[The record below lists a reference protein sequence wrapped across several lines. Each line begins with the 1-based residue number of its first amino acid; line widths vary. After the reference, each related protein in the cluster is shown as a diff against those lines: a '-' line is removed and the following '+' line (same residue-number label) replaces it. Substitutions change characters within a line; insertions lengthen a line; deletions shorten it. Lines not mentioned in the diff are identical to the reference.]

1 MGRWYAVYAIV
12 NVLVF
17 YIFPIFSP
25 LTIDTNRDLM
35 DFILVAVEILDR
47 FAIIY
52 NIYSIFDEV
61 MVSITI

>member
-1 MGRWYAVYAIV
+1 
-12 NVLVF
+12 
-17 YIFPIFSP
+17 
-25 LTIDTNRDLM
+25 M